1 MTARPEELTQT
12 TPSPAAPVAGAPVA
26 TGVSVRSAG
35 LDRTV
40 LALAVGA
47 ALVAPWILHT
57 PYWLNLLV
65 LICIYATVNQSW
77 NLIMGF
83 AGIWSFGQLALFG
96 VGAYTSALLT
106 YHYGVSP
113 FLGTAAGAVAA
124 VLASMVLGLPSLRL
138 RGAYVVL
145 LTLAFHEL
153 LRNLITNDTTKWSG
167 GGFGLFG
174 FGQYGL
180 AGLPQTDR
188 MMVFYYAA
196 LVLLVLTNLIIWRI
210 LKSPLG
216 LAFRA
221 LRDAEPYAV
230 ARGIPEYR
238 FKLLVFAISAF
249 FTGLAGAFYANFLD
263 AVGPSIFDF
272 GLMMN
277 LLAMIVIGGWGTFW
291 GPIVGTILLLYLN
304 EALRDI
310 DEWRVLIFGLLMIL
324 FVILLP
330 QGLIR
335 PLESVADRLGDRIG
349 RRGERAPSGGTTG

>member
-1 MTARPEELTQT
+1 MTAGTDELTVSDHPEVT
-12 TPSPAAPVAGAPVA
+12 APAASGFVQETP
-26 TGVSVRSAG
+26 RSTA
-35 LDRTV
+35 LQRV
-40 LALAVGA
+40 LLVVALAV
-47 ALVAPWILHT
+47 ALVAPWVLHT

-65 LICIYATVNQSW
+65 LICIYIIVNQSW
-77 NLIMGF
+77 NLIMGY

-96 VGAYTSALLT
+96 VGAYTTALMT
-106 YHYGVSP
+106 YHYGISP
-113 FLGTAAGAVAA
+113 FVGTIAGAIFA

-153 LRNLITNDTTKWSG
+153 LRNLIMNDTTKWTG

-180 AGLPQTDR
+180 GDLPSVDR
-188 MMVFYYAA
+188 MTIFYYAA
-196 LVLLVLTNLIIWRI
+196 LFLLVVSNLIIWRI
-210 LKSPLG
+210 LRSPLG

-221 LRDAEPYAV
+221 LRDAEPYAI

-238 FKLLVFAISAF
+238 YKLLVFAISAF

-263 AVGPSIFDF
+263 AVGPGILDF

-291 GPIVGTILLLYLN
+291 GPVLGTVLLLYLS
-304 EALRDI
+304 EVLRDI

-330 QGLIR
+330 QGLIY
-335 PLESVADRLGDRIG
+335 PLEKLTDRIARAFGQRPG
-349 RRGERAPSGGTTG
+349 RAASQRSQV

>member
-1 MTARPEELTQT
+1 MTAQPEELPGSEQT
-12 TPSPAAPVAGAPVA
+12 RGAVSQQAVALELPAA
-26 TGVSVRSAG
+26 R
-35 LDRTV
+35 LQERDRLLLG
-40 LALAVGA
+40 LALIV

-65 LICIYATVNQSW
+65 LICIYAIVNQSW
-77 NLIMGF
+77 NLIMGY

-96 VGAYTSALLT
+96 VGAYTSALMS
-106 YHYGVSP
+106 YHYGISP
-113 FLGTAAGAVAA
+113 FIGTIAGAVAA

-153 LRNLITNDTTKWSG
+153 LRNLITNDTTKWTG

-180 AGLPQTDR
+180 KELPQLER
-188 MMVFYYAA
+188 MMIFYYVA
-196 LVLLVLTNLIIWRI
+196 LILLVLTNVIIWRI
-210 LKSPLG
+210 LASPLG

-291 GPIVGTILLLYLN
+291 GPMIGTVLLLYLN
-304 EALRDI
+304 EVLRDF
-310 DEWRVLIFGLLMIL
+310 DQWRVLIFGLLMII

-335 PLESVADRLGDRIG
+335 PLETITRRIGTRLGRPDARAASEAT
-349 RRGERAPSGGTTG
+349 RG

>member
-1 MTARPEELTQT
+1 MTAGSDELTVSDHPEVTSPSATGLTQE
-12 TPSPAAPVAGAPVA
+12 TPRA
-26 TGVSVRSAG
+26 TGVHR
-35 LDRTV
+35 L
-40 LALAVGA
+40 LLAV
-47 ALVAPWILHT
+47 ALVFAVVAPWVLHT

-65 LICIYATVNQSW
+65 LMCIYVIVNQSW
-77 NLIMGF
+77 NLIMGY

-96 VGAYTSALLT
+96 VGAYTTALMT
-106 YHYGVSP
+106 HHYGISP
-113 FLGTAAGAVAA
+113 FISTIAGAIFA
-124 VLASMVLGLPSLRL
+124 VMASMVLGLPSLRL

-153 LRNLITNDTTKWSG
+153 LRNLITNDTSQWSG

-180 AGLPQTDR
+180 EDLPQLER
-188 MMVFYYAA
+188 MTIFYYAA
-196 LVLLVLTNLIIWRI
+196 LILLVLTNLIIWRI
-210 LKSPLG
+210 LRSPLG

-221 LRDAEPYAV
+221 LRDAEPYAI
-230 ARGIPEYR
+230 ARGIAEYR
-238 FKLLVFAISAF
+238 FKLLVLAISAF

-263 AVGPSIFDF
+263 AVGPGILDF

-291 GPIVGTILLLYLN
+291 GPVIGTVLLLYLS

-310 DEWRVLIFGLLMIL
+310 KEWRVLIFGLLMIL

-335 PLESVADRLGDRIG
+335 PLEMLTVRIARAAGQRPG
-349 RRGERAPSGGTTG
+349 RTVVERYEG